1 MEIETLSKYFFEFSQ
16 NVCWSLLPAQT
27 SIRDTYRLLDRPCF
41 GLNCS
46 ATRALEVN
54 VQLWGHFV
62 QLWVSHLVDWFATC
76 TQEVSVQLW
85 GNIVQL

>member
-1 MEIETLSKYFFEFSQ
+1 MSHVINMQ
-16 NVCWSLLPAQT
+16 NLQNAQYAHAYKSHRGT
-27 SIRDTYRLLDRPCF
+27 KQIFMNYSRDTYWFLDRPCF
-41 GLNCS
+41 GQNWS
-46 ATRALEVN
+46 ATCALEVS
-54 VQLWGHFV
+54 V